1 MPSRHLI
8 DPELLPVLDMVPALD
23 LSHAALPQIRA
34 ALNASLANREIAIPE
49 GVTLEERST
58 RAAEGH
64 EIALIV
70 SRPTQL
76 AAAPRPAVLHIHGG
90 GYIIGSAALMNG
102 SNMQLARD
110 ADCVVVS
117 VDYRLAPETTH
128 PGPVEDC
135 YAALKWLHESA
146 SELGIDPER
155 IAVMG
160 ESAGGGLAAAL
171 ALLARDRNEFRI
183 VHQNLIYPM
192 IDDRTCLQADTHP
205 FTGEFIW
212 TQGANHFGWSALL
225 GHEPGRDGVSPYAA
239 PARAE
244 DLAGL
249 PSTFISVGALDLFL
263 EEDIEYARRLTRA
276 GVPTELHVY
285 PGAFH
290 GFDTAPSARTAR
302 QARTTA
308 FAAIYRALYP
318 ENQVPNQLL

>member
-8 DPELLPVLDMVPALD
+8 DPELLPVLDMLPALD

-34 ALNASLANREIAIPE
+34 ALSASLANRELVIPE
-49 GVTLEERST
+49 GVTLEERAT
-58 RAAEGH
+58 RGAEGH

-70 SRPTQL
+70 SRPTRL
-76 AAAPRPAVLHIHGG
+76 ATAPRPAVLNIHGG

-117 VDYRLAPETTH
+117 VDYRLSPETTH

-135 YAALKWLHESA
+135 YAALKWLHERA

-155 IAVMG
+155 VAVMG

-171 ALLARDRNEFRI
+171 ALLVRDRNEFRI

-192 IDDRTCLQADTHP
+192 IDDRTCLRPDPHP

-212 TQGANHFGWSALL
+212 TRDANHFGWSALL
-225 GHEPGRDGVSPYAA
+225 GHEPGRDGVCPYAA

-244 DLAGL
+244 DLSGL

-263 EEDIEYARRLTRA
+263 EEDIEFARRLTRS

-290 GFDTAPSARTAR
+290 GFDTAPSAYTAR

-308 FAAIYRALYP
+308 FAALYRALYP
-318 ENQVPNQLL
+318 EKPVPNQPL